1 MITLGDEVAAPEA
14 KTSLSPEWEAAA
26 DLVVVGTGVAGLTAA
41 LRARE
46 LGLSVLVVT
55 KADITDSNTR
65 WAQGGVAVVDPAT
78 GDSVADHVADTLAAG
93 GGLCEEDVVGSI
105 VAGGPAAVA
114 RLRARGTAFDPAADG
129 SLARTREGGHSA
141 FRVIHA
147 GGDATGAEVER
158 ALAADVSRQRV
169 PVLERHIA
177 VDTLRTPTG
186 GVGGLV
192 LLDPD
197 GTPGVVRAR
206 AVLVAT
212 GGFGQLYQATS
223 NPEIA
228 TGDGLALALRAGV
241 VAADLE
247 FVQFHPT
254 VLYTQGARG
263 RCPLVTEA
271 VRGEGAVL
279 VDAAGQRVMAGV
291 HPLGDLAPRDVVSA
305 AITRRM
311 AAAGVDH
318 VYLDATDIDGFARRF
333 PTVHAACAR
342 VGVDPALEPIP
353 VTPAAHFACGGVATS
368 PEGRTGVP
376 GLYAAGEVA
385 RTGLHGANRLASNSL
400 LEGLV
405 VGERAAEA
413 VAMDLAAGELAPL
426 TRATPGDAA
435 VSAPIADRELV
446 QRLMSRHAAIGRDAD
461 GLSGA
466 ATRIAATRGKR
477 VLDSHRAVEDAALT
491 LLADALLVAAAER
504 TESRGCH
511 VRTDFAERD
520 DVHWQ
525 QSLRVRLDASGA
537 PAVLTPALAS
547 GAA

>member
-1 MITLGDEVAAPEA
+1 MSTLGDEVGAPGA
-14 KTSLSPEWEAAA
+14 KTSPTPDWEATA
-26 DLVVVGTGVAGLTAA
+26 DLVVVGSGVAGLTAA

-55 KADITDSNTR
+55 KAAVSDSNTR
-65 WAQGGVAVVDPAT
+65 WAQGGVAVVDAGT
-78 GDSVADHVADTLAAG
+78 GDSVAGHVADTLAAG
-93 GGLCEEDVVGSI
+93 GGLCEEDVVRSI

-114 RLRARGTAFDPAADG
+114 RLRARGTTFDRAGDG
-129 SLARTREGGHSA
+129 TLARTREGGHSA

-158 ALAADVSRQRV
+158 ALAADVGRKRV

-177 VDTLRTPTG
+177 VDTLRTSSRD
-186 GVGGLV
+186 VGGLL

-197 GTPGVVRAR
+197 GAACVVRAR
-206 AVLVAT
+206 AVLLAT

-228 TGDGLALALRAGV
+228 TGDGLALALRAGA

-254 VLYTQGARG
+254 VLYTPGARG

-279 VDAAGQRVMAGV
+279 VDAGGARVMPGV

-305 AITRRM
+305 AITRTM
-311 AAAGVDH
+311 ADAGADH
-318 VYLDATDIDGFARRF
+318 VYLDASGIGGFARRF

-342 VGVDPALEPIP
+342 VGVDPAREPIP
-353 VTPAAHFACGGVATS
+353 VAPAAHFACGGVATS
-368 PEGRTGVP
+368 PEGRTGVR
-376 GLYAAGEVA
+376 GLYAAGEIA

-435 VSAPIADRELV
+435 VAPVANRGLL
-446 QRLMSRHAAIGRDAD
+446 QRLMSRHAAIGRDAS
-461 GLSGA
+461 GLAVA
-466 ATRIAATRGKR
+466 ASRIAAARR
-477 VLDSHRAVEDAALT
+477 DRALDGHGVVEDAALT
-491 LLADALLVAAAER
+491 LLADVLLAVAAER

-511 VRTDFAERD
+511 VRADYPQRD
-520 DVHWQ
+520 DAGWQ
-525 QSLRVRLDASGA
+525 RSLRVRLDATGA
-537 PAVLTPALAS
+537 PVVLTPALAS

>member
-1 MITLGDEVAAPEA
+1 MTTLGDGVGDLEA
-14 KTSLSPEWEAAA
+14 KTPVSGGWEATA

-55 KADITDSNTR
+55 KADVTDSNTR
-65 WAQGGVAVVDPAT
+65 WAQGGVAVVDVAT
-78 GDSVADHVADTLAAG
+78 GDSIADHVTDTLAAG
-93 GGLCEEDVVGSI
+93 GGLCEEDVVRAI

-114 RLRARGTAFDPAADG
+114 RLRARGTTFDRDADG

-158 ALAADVSRQRV
+158 ALAADVGRQRV
-169 PVLERHIA
+169 PVLERHVA
-177 VDTLRTPTG
+177 VDTLRTPFG
-186 GVGGLV
+186 GVGGLL

-197 GTPGVVRAR
+197 GARCVVRAR
-206 AVLVAT
+206 AVMLAT

-228 TGDGLALALRAGV
+228 TGDGLALALRAGA

-254 VLYTQGARG
+254 VLYTPGARG

-311 AAAGVDH
+311 AAAGGDH
-318 VYLDATDIDGFARRF
+318 VYLDATGIEGFERRF

-342 VGVDPALEPIP
+342 VGVDPTQEPIP

-426 TRATPGDAA
+426 TRVTPGS
-435 VSAPIADRELV
+435 VVAPIADRDLV
-446 QRLMSRHAAIGRDAD
+446 QRLMSRHAAIGRDAS
-461 GLSGA
+461 GLA
-466 ATRIAATRGKR
+466 AAASRIAAARRPR

-525 QSLRVRLDASGA
+525 RSVRVRLDATGA
-537 PAVLTPALAS
+537 PAVLAPALAS

>member
-1 MITLGDEVAAPEA
+1 MTTLGDGVGAPEA
-14 KTSLSPEWEAAA
+14 KTSLSPTWEATA

-41 LRARE
+41 LCGRE

-55 KADITDSNTR
+55 KAAITDSNTR
-65 WAQGGVAVVDPAT
+65 WAQGGVAVVDLAT

-114 RLRARGTAFDPAADG
+114 RLRARGTVFDRAADG

-158 ALAADVSRQRV
+158 ALAAGVSRQRV

-186 GVGGLV
+186 CVGGLV

-206 AVLVAT
+206 AVLLAT

-228 TGDGLALALRAGV
+228 TGDGLALALRAGAA
-241 VAADLE
+241 AADLE

-254 VLYTQGARG
+254 VLYTKGARG

-305 AITRRM
+305 AITRWT

-318 VYLDATDIDGFARRF
+318 VYLDATGIDGFARRF

-342 VGVDPALEPIP
+342 VGVDPAREPIP

-435 VSAPIADRELV
+435 VSAPIADRGLV
-446 QRLMSRHAAIGRDAD
+446 QRLMSRHAAIGRDAE

-466 ATRIAATRGKR
+466 ATRIAAARRER

-520 DVHWQ
+520 DVQWQ
-525 QSLRVRLDASGA
+525 RSLRVRLDASGA
-537 PAVLTPALAS
+537 PAVLAPALAS